1 MYLSTTKNKS
11 IRMQLKD
18 YDLRQ
23 IDEVT
28 LRSLG
33 ENDLRTLSAKLLLD
47 LKEAR
52 ERLNQSPKNSSRPPS
67 SRDPWEKNGGSEKSE
82 KDGSEPQEDEESV
95 PDGDVNGD
103 SLGEQADS
111 KKDEKPA
118 PSADRPR
125 RKPGKQPGSPGHGR
139 TERLALT
146 DTVDHH
152 PTTCALCG
160 RAIGETGTAWTAFD
174 SLDIEAGGTE
184 TLGIRVTNT
193 RHTYFEAP
201 CGCGHTTRI
210 EPHRANDDPLW
221 ERVALSEW
229 RLVGPTLCALVVA
242 LTFRSRMSRA
252 RVREFISDWLGITLS
267 IGTLQRCIEEAAR
280 ATDPVEDQLV
290 DDILASDLLHA
301 DETSHKEAGVP
312 QWLWVF
318 VSATTVLFF
327 IGYRTKEIIGNVLGT
342 DYQGWLMTDG
352 YSVYRDYR
360 RRLRCWAHLVRK
372 AQGLKEGLNQP
383 GRAFGSHALD
393 LLETL
398 MDAVYAAREGP
409 HGELPAIHAQR
420 LKDFRTACQQMQDS
434 PHCKARALAV
444 EFLNDWDAIFIVLQ
458 HPHLPLTNNEA
469 ERALRHWVIARRI
482 SYGTRSAIGSKSF
495 ALLASVIDTCRRRNA
510 SPWNYL
516 AQVIAA
522 GRRGDD
528 APMLPQAALPSA

>member
-1 MYLSTTKNKS
+1 M
-11 IRMQLKD
+11 RLKD

-28 LRSLG
+28 LRSLS
-33 ENDLRTLSAKLLLD
+33 EEDLRTLSSKLLLD

-67 SRDPWEKNGGSEKSE
+67 SRDPWDRNGNSEN
-82 KDGSEPQEDEESV
+82 DEEDGDGTETLEDV
-95 PDGDVNGD
+95 PDVGVDDDRGAD
-103 SLGEQADS
+103 QAS
-111 KKDEKPA
+111 SQNDEERAA
-118 PSADRPR
+118 PEDRPR

-152 PTTCALCG
+152 PTTCTLCG
-160 RAIGETGTAWTAFD
+160 RAIGDTGTAWTAFD
-174 SLDIEAGGTE
+174 SLDIEAGGADI
-184 TLGIRVTNT
+184 LGIRVTNT

-201 CGCGHTTRI
+201 CACGHTTRTQ
-210 EPHRANDDPLW
+210 PHRADDDPLW
-221 ERVALSEW
+221 DTVALSEW

-280 ATDPVEDQLV
+280 AADPVEDQLV

-318 VSATTVLFF
+318 VSATTILFF
-327 IGYRTKEIIGNVLGT
+327 IGYRTKEIIGNLLGT

-352 YSVYRDYR
+352 YGVYREYQ

-383 GRAFGSHALD
+383 GRVFGSHALE

-398 MDAVYAAREGP
+398 MEAVYAAREGP
-409 HGELPAIHAQR
+409 HDKLQLIHAQR
-420 LKDFRTACQQMQDS
+420 LKEFRTACQQMRGAS
-434 PHCKARALAV
+434 HNKAHALAV
-444 EFLNDWDAIFIVLQ
+444 EFLNDWEAIFIVLQ

-482 SYGTRSAIGSKSF
+482 SYGTRSAVGSKSF

-510 SPWNYL
+510 APWHYL

-528 APMLPQAALPSA
+528 VPILPLAALPSA